1 MRLPKPGELTEA
13 EVEDRM
19 ALGLGPGGVEGA
31 DRRTVVGSFLR
42 RTSIDE
48 LPQLLNVL
56 RGDMSIVGPRP
67 ERPQFARM
75 FDESIYRYAD
85 RNRVKS
91 GITGWSQVN
100 GLRGKTSI
108 AQRAEWDNYY
118 IENRSFWL
126 DMKILALTLPAVLRH
141 RE

>member
-1 MRLPKPGELTEA
+1 
-13 EVEDRM
+13 
-19 ALGLGPGGVEGA
+19 
-31 DRRTVVGSFLR
+31 
-42 RTSIDE
+42 
-48 LPQLLNVL
+48 
-56 RGDMSIVGPRP
+56 
-67 ERPQFARM
+67 M